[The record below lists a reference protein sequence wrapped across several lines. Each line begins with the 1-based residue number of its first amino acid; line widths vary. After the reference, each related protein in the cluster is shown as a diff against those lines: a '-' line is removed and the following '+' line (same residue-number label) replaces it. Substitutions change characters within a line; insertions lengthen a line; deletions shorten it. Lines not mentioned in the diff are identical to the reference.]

1 MHNKRSNMILR
12 KETPVSAKNQNASR
26 AFQIVIRRI
35 QHDIQNKKLRPGDR
49 LAPERQ
55 LAESLGVSRATIREA
70 IRALEMIGLVVSRQ
84 GEGNFISDRMDLALL
99 QPMTISFYLG
109 GGSLYDIHHFRQSL
123 EIEATG
129 LAAADPSPDFIAHLT
144 NLADQMDAA
153 PDIDTS
159 ADLDNDFHQSIAA
172 ASGNCLIR
180 DSLTAATTLL
190 ETVRYQ
196 ARVAIITRE
205 KDEGDALC
213 FQHRRIA
220 DAIAAKDSPLA
231 RKRMLEHMIYVEDFL
246 SDISPDKLP
255 DLAELPAKK

>member
-1 MHNKRSNMILR
+1 
-12 KETPVSAKNQNASR
+12 
-26 AFQIVIRRI
+26 
-35 QHDIQNKKLRPGDR
+35 
-49 LAPERQ
+49 
-55 LAESLGVSRATIREA
+55 
-70 IRALEMIGLVVSRQ
+70 MIGLVVSRQ

-129 LAAADPSPDFIAHLT
+129 LAAADPSPDFIQHITAV
-144 NLADQMDAA
+144 ADQMEIA

-159 ADLDNDFHQSIAA
+159 ASLDDDFHQSIAA
-172 ASGNCLIR
+172 ASNNCLIR

-196 ARVAIITRE
+196 ARIAIISKE
-205 KDEGDALC
+205 KDEGNALY
-213 FQHRRIA
+213 FQHRRIT
-220 DAIAAKDSPLA
+220 DAIVAKDPILA

>member
-1 MHNKRSNMILR
+1 M
-12 KETPVSAKNQNASR
+12 KEPIPQHLIDEVLARND
-26 AFQIVIRRI
+26 IR
-35 QHDIQNKKLRPGDR
+35 DI
-49 LAPERQ
+49 
-55 LAESLGVSRATIREA
+55 SRATIREA

-129 LAAADPSPDFIAHLT
+129 LAAADPSPDFIQHITAV
-144 NLADQMDAA
+144 ADQMEIA

-159 ADLDNDFHQSIAA
+159 ASLDDDFHQSIAA
-172 ASGNCLIR
+172 ASNNCLIR

-196 ARVAIITRE
+196 ARIAIISKE
-205 KDEGDALC
+205 KDEGNALY
-213 FQHRRIA
+213 FQHRRIT
-220 DAIAAKDSPLA
+220 DAIVAKDPILA

-255 DLAELPAKK
+255 ELAELPAKK

>member
-1 MHNKRSNMILR
+1 M
-12 KETPVSAKNQNASR
+12 SAKNPNASR

-35 QHDIQNKKLRPGDR
+35 QSDIQNKKLRPGDR

-84 GEGNFISDRMDLALL
+84 GEGNFISDRMNLALL

-129 LAAADPSPDFIAHLT
+129 LAAADPSPDFIQHITAV
-144 NLADQMDAA
+144 ADQMEIA

-159 ADLDNDFHQSIAA
+159 AALDDDFHQSIAA
-172 ASGNCLIR
+172 ASNNCLIR

-196 ARVAIITRE
+196 ARIAIISKE
-205 KDEGDALC
+205 KDEGNALY
-213 FQHRRIA
+213 FQHRRIT
-220 DAIAAKDSPLA
+220 DAIVAKDPILA

>member
-1 MHNKRSNMILR
+1 M
-12 KETPVSAKNQNASR
+12 SAKNPNASR
-26 AFQIVIRRI
+26 AFQIVIRRV
-35 QHDIQNKKLRPGDR
+35 QSDIQNKKLRPGDR

-129 LAAADPSPDFIAHLT
+129 LAAADPSPDFIQHITAV
-144 NLADQMDAA
+144 ADQMEIA

-159 ADLDNDFHQSIAA
+159 ASLDDDFHQSIAA

-196 ARVAIITRE
+196 ARIAIISKE
-205 KDEGDALC
+205 KDEGNALY
-213 FQHRRIA
+213 FQHRRIT
-220 DAIAAKDSPLA
+220 DAIVAKDPILA